1 MIQDIHKLI
10 YLYKENHISVVMVIV
25 LASSTEDSGFEAR
38 SGQTKDYKIGISCF
52 SIKHAA
58 LKRRSKNWFAGNQ
71 DNVSESIP
79 GLLFQWA
86 STIKIQLMNWACWSS
101 KKRTSS

>member
-1 MIQDIHKLI
+1 MIQDNHKLI
-10 YLYKENHISVVMVIV
+10 YLYRENHISVVMVIV
-25 LASSTEDSGFEAR
+25 LASCTEDRRFEPQ

-52 SIKHAA
+52 SVKHAA

-86 STIKIQLMNWACWSS
+86 STIKIQLMN
-101 KKRTSS
+101 